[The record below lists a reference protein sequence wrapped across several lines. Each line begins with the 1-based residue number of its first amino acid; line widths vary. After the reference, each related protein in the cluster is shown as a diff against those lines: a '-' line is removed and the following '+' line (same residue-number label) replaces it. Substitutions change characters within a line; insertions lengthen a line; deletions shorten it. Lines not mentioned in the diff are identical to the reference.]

1 MAMKILLV
9 SKLHLLFRIARNK
22 SGDGCNEMV
31 TKFKYLGIGF
41 SKDFFFSLIYLV
53 LSLFQ
58 QVACSRTLLKFQKK
72 KNSLLVFSQ
81 KFSVQG
87 YMCIHVYMCP
97 YIHYQCYISGRE
109 RRYYRATSIRK
120 NFKRTSSQT
129 SLYNPW

>member
-1 MAMKILLV
+1 MKILLV

-22 SGDGCNEMV
+22 SGDGCKKMV

-41 SKDFFFSLIYLV
+41 SKDFFPLIYLV

-97 YIHYQCYISGRE
+97 YIHY
-109 RRYYRATSIRK
+109 
-120 NFKRTSSQT
+120 
-129 SLYNPW
+129 